1 LRRAILFSS
10 WSDLISLESSVHKHL
25 FAAAV
30 AAAALIAVAGSPSAQ
45 DTKKEQKEQS
55 AKKDSLQGS
64 DRKMMQEIA
73 QSDMAEVAAGK
84 LAAGKAQ
91 SDEVKK
97 FAQHMVDDH
106 GKHLGDLRKMAK
118 TKGVQLPAS
127 PAKKHQDAMKK
138 LESASGAGFDKAFME
153 QMVKDHEEALKLA
166 QNTAKNA
173 KDKELKADAE
183 KTAPVIQKHLEMAK
197 SIVSN
202 LK

>member
-1 LRRAILFSS
+1 
-10 WSDLISLESSVHKHL
+10 VHKHL

-30 AAAALIAVAGSPSAQ
+30 AAAALIAMAGSPSAQ
-45 DTKKEQKEQS
+45 DTKKEEHS
-55 AKKDSLQGS
+55 AKKASKKDSLQGN

-106 GKHLGDLRKMAK
+106 GKHLGDLRKLAK
-118 TKGVQLPAS
+118 TKGVQLPSS

-153 QMVKDHEEALKLA
+153 QMVKDHQEALKLA

-197 SIVSN
+197 SIVSD

>member
-1 LRRAILFSS
+1 
-10 WSDLISLESSVHKHL
+10 VHKHF

-30 AAAALIAVAGSPSAQ
+30 AAAALIAMAGSPSAQ
-45 DTKKEQKEQS
+45 DTKKESSTKKEQE
-55 AKKDSLQGS
+55 AKKKSALQGS

-118 TKGVQLPAS
+118 TKGMELPKA

>member
-1 LRRAILFSS
+1 
-10 WSDLISLESSVHKHL
+10 VHKHL

-30 AAAALIAVAGSPSAQ
+30 AAAALIAMAGSPSAQ
-45 DTKKEQKEQS
+45 DTKKEQQS

-106 GKHLGDLRKMAK
+106 GKHLGELRKMAK
-118 TKGVQLPAS
+118 TKGVQLPS
-127 PAKKHQDAMKK
+127 TPAKKHQDAMKK

-153 QMVKDHEEALKLA
+153 QMVKDHQEALKLA

-173 KDKELKADAE
+173 KDKALKADAE